1 MNSLTRVDKGYPL
14 SFVCETCQNQFRC
27 QASMSL
33 KQGLHMI
40 ESLSA
45 HEFIFD
51 ARVIVEGNFSLN
63 HAWMKIVNVS
73 K

>member
-1 MNSLTRVDKGYPL
+1 
-14 SFVCETCQNQFRC
+14 
-27 QASMSL
+27 MSL

-51 ARVIVEGNFSLN
+51 ARVIVEGDFSLN
-63 HAWMKIVNVS
+63 HTWREIVNVS